1 MFPQLLFCLPWLVQS
16 DSVSTHKP
24 NTRKQHRALLSMFL
38 PPSRS
43 YRDNQA
49 SHIKNLQLV
58 CYSPSRHDL
67 TGVPRHLKTSFIG
80 GTKPLVFGGTYPI
93 DMPLGRRPRQTFDID
108 VPCDRS
114 TATPSDDI
122 EEHKPVS
129 LSTSASSQT
138 KPKKE
143 SQRSTAASNGWFGG
157 LWNKIALRPKNQ
169 MKLPDDKNPSIVWDS
184 DNKRWTN
191 LDNDQEEEAGVPP
204 PPPKMSELPIQTVTM
219 APIRGV
225 EPQVDS
231 SVSPSSNNMYKMNKT
246 RSLRASYVDV
256 VCGPP
261 MLSCWEVA
269 CDSDVMF
276 VTDLRATY
284 IDLLEGLRASYVDV
298 LGGSKVA
305 NPLVSAPDL
314 FPTMVAPRSNIN
326 LFVPA
331 PVPDTAPVSAVS
343 SSTPVVIWH
352 LIVVSARYSPCIC
365 LERSDEV
372 SSDFLTP
379 SSGGGDSQDS
389 ASDPSQVSSL

>member
-1 MFPQLLFCLPWLVQS
+1 MSSFTTLTVYQELVHHTHCLPRARSQQS
-16 DSVSTHKP
+16 LFT
-24 NTRKQHRALLSMFL
+24 
-38 PPSRS
+38 
-43 YRDNQA
+43 
-49 SHIKNLQLV
+49 KNLFTTLTVYQELV
-58 CYSPSRHDL
+58 HNTHCLPRARSQQSLSTKSTFTTITVYQELVHNTHCLPRARSQQSIFTKSSFTTL
-67 TGVPRHLKTSFIG
+67 TVYQELVHNIHCLPRARSLNSLFTKSSFTTI
-80 GTKPLVFGGTYPI
+80 TVYQEFVHHTHCL
-93 DMPLGRRPRQTFDID
+93 PR
-108 VPCDRS
+108 
-114 TATPSDDI
+114 TPSDDI

-129 LSTSASSQT
+129 LSTSASSQA

-204 PPPKMSELPIQTVTM
+204 PPPKMSELPRQTVTM

-231 SVSPSSNNMYKMNKT
+231 SLSPSSNNMYKMNKT
-246 RSLRASYVDV
+246 RSLRTSYVVVLGGLRASYVDV
-256 VCGPP
+256 LGGLRTSYV
-261 MLSCWEVA
+261 
-269 CDSDVMF
+269 DV
-276 VTDLRATY
+276 LG
-284 IDLLEGLRASYVDV
+284 GLRASYVDV

-331 PVPDTAPVSAVS
+331 PV
-343 SSTPVVIWH
+343 
-352 LIVVSARYSPCIC
+352 
-365 LERSDEV
+365 ERSDEV

-389 ASDPSQVSSL
+389 ASDPSQSEDQNSDS